1 MLFFFLIVAVVLF
14 FLIRFMCKKPT
25 VGPAYVPEK
34 LSGNRPFAEQNKIKE
49 IRGFYEALI
58 ACDPLNRFDPFRAR
72 SGDAKLAA
80 YEVFLTFKKMVKVCL
95 SYGGYFRIL
104 SKLYLRTAEKT
115 EVLEAVLIHES
126 GIFVF
131 KTMNC
136 SGIIYG
142 DILLHEW
149 VQVEEATSD
158 DLFPE
163 TRFENPISVVKAHVG
178 ALKFVL
184 GEEVDCP
191 SFVVFGDDCKLAGA
205 PEGTFDCKVLHRQ
218 DLDSALVIELAKTQ
232 RYSVAQVDSLYEKLN
247 SSMNLKGNG

>member
-1 MLFFFLIVAVVLF
+1 MLFFFLVIAVVLF

-34 LSGNRPFAEQNKIKE
+34 LSGNRPFIEQNKIKE
-49 IRGFYEALI
+49 NQGYYEALV
-58 ACDPLNRFDPFRAR
+58 ACDPLNRFDAFRAR

-80 YEVFLTFKKMVKVCL
+80 YEVFLTFKKMVKVCR

-104 SKLYLRTAEKT
+104 SKLYLQTAEGT
-115 EVLEAVLIHES
+115 EVLVAVLIHES
-126 GIFVF
+126 GIYVF

-142 DILLHEW
+142 DILQPEW

-158 DLFPE
+158 ELFPE
-163 TRFENPISVVKAHVG
+163 SRFENPISVVKAHVG
-178 ALKFVL
+178 ALKSVL
-184 GEEVDCP
+184 GEVDCP

-205 PEGTFDCKVLHRQ
+205 PEGTFDCRILRRQ
-218 DLDSALVIELAKTQ
+218 DLDSALVIELAKAQ
-232 RYSVAQVDSLYEKLN
+232 RYTIAQVDSLYETLN
-247 SSMNLKGNG
+247 SSMKLNSKV